1 MRRQIAV
8 LLLSLS
14 IVGAAL
20 AAEGSKSAR
29 ELRMDERRAFVTGF
43 AGEPQSSVRFS
54 RFYDFEPLGT
64 DTLLLYES
72 LNRAYL
78 VKIEDFCPDMPTAF
92 KLGVDNSSSSLN
104 VRLDAIVVRGNRCR
118 IVDIRPV
125 DVKAMK
131 AAQKAKREA
140 AKAAAK
146 PG

>member
-1 MRRQIAV
+1 MIRQSAAM
-8 LLLSLS
+8 LLSIL
-14 IVGAAL
+14 IATAAS
-20 AAEGSKSAR
+20 AATTKTDR
-29 ELRMDERRAFVTGF
+29 QTRMDERREFVTGF
-43 AGEPQSSVRFS
+43 AGEAQSSVRFS

-104 VRLDAIVVRGNRCR
+104 VRLDSIVVRGNRCR
-118 IVDIRPV
+118 IIEIRPV

-140 AKAAAK
+140 AKAAVK
-146 PG
+146 PA

>member
-1 MRRQIAV
+1 MIRQSAAM
-8 LLLSLS
+8 LLSIL
-14 IVGAAL
+14 IATAAS
-20 AAEGSKSAR
+20 AATTKTDR
-29 ELRMDERRAFVTGF
+29 QTRMEERREFVTGF
-43 AGEPQSSVRFS
+43 AGEAQSSVRFS

-78 VKIEDFCPDMPTAF
+78 VKIEDFCPDMPSAF
-92 KLGVDNSSSSLN
+92 KLGVDNSSSSLH

-118 IVDIRPV
+118 IIEIRPV

-146 PG
+146 PA

>member
-1 MRRQIAV
+1 MIRQSAAV
-8 LLLSLS
+8 LLS
-14 IVGAAL
+14 ILIATAAS
-20 AAEGSKSAR
+20 AAATKTDR
-29 ELRMDERRAFVTGF
+29 QTRMDERREFVTGF
-43 AGEPQSSVRFS
+43 AGESQSSVRFS
-54 RFYDFEPLGT
+54 RFYDFEPLGS

-78 VKIEDFCPDMPTAF
+78 VKIEDFCPDMPNAF

-104 VRLDAIVVRGNRCR
+104 VRLDAITVRGDRCR
-118 IVDIRPV
+118 IIEIRPV

-146 PG
+146 PA

>member
-1 MRRQIAV
+1 MIRKSAAV
-8 LLLSLS
+8 LLS
-14 IVGAAL
+14 ILIAAAASAAVG
-20 AAEGSKSAR
+20 KSDR
-29 ELRMDERRAFVTGF
+29 QTRMDERRAFVSGF
-43 AGEPQSSVRFS
+43 AGEARSSVRFS

-104 VRLDAIVVRGNRCR
+104 IRLDAIVVRGNRCR
-118 IVDIRPV
+118 IIEIRPV

-140 AKAAAK
+140 AKSAAK
-146 PG
+146 PA

>member
-1 MRRQIAV
+1 MIRQSAAV
-8 LLLSLS
+8 LLS
-14 IVGAAL
+14 ILIATAASAAVGKP
-20 AAEGSKSAR
+20 ER
-29 ELRMDERRAFVTGF
+29 QTRMEERRAFVTGF
-43 AGEPQSSVRFS
+43 AGEAQSSVRFS

-78 VKIEDFCPDMPTAF
+78 VKIEDFCPEMPAAF

-104 VRLDAIVVRGNRCR
+104 VRLDSIVVRGNRCR
-118 IVDIRPV
+118 IIEIRPV

-140 AKAAAK
+140 AKAAVK
-146 PG
+146 PA

>member
-8 LLLSLS
+8 LLLSIS
-14 IVGAAL
+14 IAGAAL

-29 ELRMDERRAFVTGF
+29 ELRMDERREFVTGF
-43 AGEPQSSVRFS
+43 AGEAQSSVRFS

-118 IVDIRPV
+118 IIDIRPV

-146 PG
+146 PA

>member
-1 MRRQIAV
+1 MIRQSAAV
-8 LLLSLS
+8 LLS
-14 IVGAAL
+14 ILIATAAS
-20 AAEGSKSAR
+20 AATTKTDRQTRMEAR
-29 ELRMDERRAFVTGF
+29 REFVTGF
-43 AGEPQSSVRFS
+43 AGEAQSSVRFS

-78 VKIEDFCPDMPTAF
+78 VKIEDFCPDMPSAF

-118 IVDIRPV
+118 IIEIRPV

-146 PG
+146 PA